1 MWKKAMVWLAFVGIA
16 LAYSADSTHTLVF
29 FLNPNGRPCQ
39 MQNEI
44 LEQSRGEWSKYV
56 NIRYVS
62 TEVPS
67 DRGLFYQFGIR
78 ALPSLV
84 FVDSQGKEIQRFA
97 PGIQSAENVVATAK
111 KLGK

>member
-1 MWKKAMVWLAFVGIA
+1 MLKKLIAGVALVGMAVAFA
-16 LAYSADSTHTLVF
+16 ADSTHTLVF

-39 MQNEI
+39 IQNEI
-44 LEQSRGEWSKYV
+44 LEQSRGEWSKHV

-62 TEVPS
+62 TEVPA
-67 DRGLFYQFGIR
+67 DRGVFYQFGIR

-84 FVDSQGKEIQRFA
+84 FVDPNGKEIQRFA
-97 PGIQSAENVVATAK
+97 PGIQSAENVIAAAK